1 MKRFFFV
8 DIENVGK
15 SFLNGID
22 KLTIEDTLIICNNT
36 MVHKEFSPAI
46 LEGLTKTRATIRKFY
61 IHNAY
66 KNAMDFELVIEL
78 GFLIHEN
85 GSHAQYYIV
94 SNDRGFDVVNDYLKN
109 KGLSITVKRIPSFDV
124 FFSDEEK
131 VKEIEKAIQTLLPE
145 YPKKIVRFVQKGIEQ
160 SASLSEFHSY
170 LQRHNHQDIYGRVK
184 KIYINNKDAFAY
196 CR

>member
-15 SFLNGID
+15 SFLNGIE

-36 MVHKEFSPAI
+36 IVHNDFSPAI
-46 LEGLTKTRATIRKFY
+46 LEGLTRTKAIIRKFY

-78 GFLIHEN
+78 GFLIHEHGN
-85 GSHAQYYIV
+85 HAQYYVV

-109 KGLSITVKRIPSFDV
+109 KGLNIVVKRIPNFDTSFN
-124 FFSDEEK
+124 DEQL
-131 VKEIEKAIQTLLPE
+131 VKEIENDIQTLLPH
-145 YPKKIVRFVQKGIEQ
+145 YPKKIVRYIQKGIEQ
-160 SASLSEFHSY
+160 AASLAEFHNY
-170 LQRHNHQDIYGRVK
+170 LQ
-184 KIYINNKDAFAY
+184 NNKCQDVYPKVKNLYLANKERFACY
-196 CR
+196 R